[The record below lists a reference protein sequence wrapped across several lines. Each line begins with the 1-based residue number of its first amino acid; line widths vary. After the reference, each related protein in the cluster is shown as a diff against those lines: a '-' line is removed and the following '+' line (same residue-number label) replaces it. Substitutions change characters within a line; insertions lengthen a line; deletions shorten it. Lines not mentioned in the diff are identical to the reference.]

1 MVQEE
6 VMIEVMH
13 VQEDVV
19 VEEVTLTQEHVNQ
32 VYNQVLHLVDLE
44 TMVVTA
50 HLHLP
55 TGVVA
60 VAVELANKEKMEV
73 HHVEDMVVMENY
85 MILVEQTDTMRVV
98 VQEQTATTQ
107 ITTYNLVV

>member
-1 MVQEE
+1 MVQE
-6 VMIEVMH
+6 VITIEVTH

-44 TMVVTA
+44 TMVATA

-55 TGVVA
+55 IGVVA
-60 VAVELANKEKMEV
+60 VAVELANKDKTDL
-73 HHVEDMVVMENY
+73 HHVEETVVMDCY
-85 MILVEQTDTMRVV
+85 LI
-98 VQEQTATTQ
+98 
-107 ITTYNLVV
+107 

>member
-1 MVQEE
+1 MVQE
-6 VMIEVMH
+6 VITIEVTH

-44 TMVVTA
+44 TTVATA

-60 VAVELANKEKMEV
+60 VAVELVNKDKMDQ
-73 HHVEDMVVMENY
+73 HPVEETVVMDCY
-85 MILVEQTDTMRVV
+85 LI
-98 VQEQTATTQ
+98 
-107 ITTYNLVV
+107 